1 MMKRSLQGISL
12 VLASML
18 VFDGASRGQSLP
30 EPGRDKP
37 HVVSLGELRKDSAQV
52 AQTRQANEDAVRN
65 LFSSEQGQKALK
77 SAHLDYQRV
86 DKAVS
91 QLSDEELAKLAQ
103 RSRQAQADFA
113 AGRLSNGAI
122 IAIVVVIAATII
134 LVSVFA
140 ALSKD

>member
-1 MMKRSLQGISL
+1 MKRSLQGISL

-18 VFDGASRGQSLP
+18 VLDGTSRGQSLP
-30 EPGRDKP
+30 EPGQDKP
-37 HVVSLGELRKDSAQV
+37 HVLSLGELRKDSAQV
-52 AQTRQANEDAVRN
+52 AQRRQANEDAVRN

-77 SAHLDYQRV
+77 SAHLNYQRV

-91 QLSDEELAKLAQ
+91 QLSDEELARLAQ

-122 IAIVVVIAATII
+122 IAIVAVIAATVI